1 MALGRLKDEVDL
13 ENFLREMLD
22 RLGVRP
28 SSLRLPT
35 YTMATLP
42 PATTA
47 NAGMPVYVSDAAAGS
62 KYQGSD
68 GSAWV
73 SLG

>member
-1 MALGRLKDEVDL
+1 MALGGLQNEEQL
-13 ENFLREMLD
+13 QAFIRETLD

-28 SSLRLPT
+28 ASLRLPT
-35 YTMATLP
+35 YTTATRP

-47 NAGMPVYVSDAAAGS
+47 NAGMPIYVSDAAAGS
-62 KYQGSD
+62 KFQGSN
-68 GSAWV
+68 GTAWV

>member
-1 MALGRLKDEVDL
+1 MALGRLQNEVDL
-13 ENFLREMLD
+13 ENFLRETLD

-35 YTMATLP
+35 YTTATRP
-42 PATTA
+42 AATTA
-47 NAGMPVYVSDAAAGS
+47 NAGMPIYVSDAAAGS